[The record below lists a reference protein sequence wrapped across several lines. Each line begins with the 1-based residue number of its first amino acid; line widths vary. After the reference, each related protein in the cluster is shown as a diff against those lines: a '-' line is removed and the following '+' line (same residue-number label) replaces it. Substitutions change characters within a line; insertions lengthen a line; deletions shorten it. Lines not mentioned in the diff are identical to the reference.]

1 MDVGPDIFN
10 SVNLQQILQTIQTIQ
25 TIQPKAIVCDNI
37 YAAKQAYVSVG
48 RHRLGYVVAS
58 CSVGLALLRLQSLD
72 PRIGGDAIR
81 D

>member
-25 TIQPKAIVCDNI
+25 PKAIVCDNI
-37 YAAKQAYVSVG
+37 YAAKQAYVNVG